1 MPQDRIGVHSAHAR
15 ISTGIAAAYDGSMPA
30 MTLHAPHRRSPRS
43 RRSGFRLAAALLASA
58 AAGVLLGGCGP
69 SRWEAAFE
77 PVPAY
82 GDAGFVGG
90 SVVPA
95 TAATAAEDA
104 AFPVT
109 VREIPWERMAAVLE
123 EESAALSAS
132 DEHPE
137 DWSVSRQM
145 EHRAMLLRGLQV
157 SGDPAAIAILG
168 RSRFRTL
175 GAVHPLGGD
184 RPEIEAQA
192 RRVGATDAVVATTF
206 LGRVD
211 TIEDRPIT
219 VYGFSERLGP
229 RGLRDTDLR
238 TGTVWVPVR
247 TEADQIGVVAF
258 FLRRIA
264 GDG

>member
-1 MPQDRIGVHSAHAR
+1 MHSAHGR
-15 ISTGIAAAYDGSMPA
+15 ISTGIATPYDGSMPA

-43 RRSGFRLAAALLASA
+43 RRSGFRLAAALLSSA

-77 PVPAY
+77 PAPAY

-95 TAATAAEDA
+95 TAAAAAEDA

-137 DWSVSRQM
+137 DWSVSRQL

-157 SGDPAAIAILG
+157 SGDPATIAILG

-175 GAVHPLGGD
+175 GAVHPLGVD
-184 RPEIEAQA
+184 RPAIQEQA

-211 TIEDRPIT
+211 TVENRPIT
-219 VYGFSERLGP
+219 VYGFTERVGR
-229 RGLRDTDLR
+229 RGVYDTELQS
-238 TGTVWVPVR
+238 GTIWVPVR

-264 GDG
+264 GGG

>member
-1 MPQDRIGVHSAHAR
+1 M
-15 ISTGIAAAYDGSMPA
+15 
-30 MTLHAPHRRSPRS
+30 
-43 RRSGFRLAAALLASA
+43 
-58 AAGVLLGGCGP
+58 LLGGCGP

-77 PVPAY
+77 PAPAY
-82 GDAGFVGG
+82 GDAGFVGA
-90 SVVPA
+90 PA
-95 TAATAAEDA
+95 PALAAAEDA
-104 AFPVT
+104 GFPVT
-109 VREIPWERMAAVLE
+109 VREIPWERMAAVLQ

-137 DWSVSRQM
+137 DWSVPRQL
-145 EHRAMLLRGLQV
+145 EHRGMLLRGLQV
-157 SGDPAAIAILG
+157 SGDPATIAIIG

-184 RPEIEAQA
+184 RPAIEAQA
-192 RRVGATDAVVATTF
+192 RRVCATDAVVATTF

-219 VYGFSERLGP
+219 VYGFSERVGP